1 MNRGEYLT
9 SLERALGNIS
19 PAAKTEIMY
28 DYREHFEI
36 GLEQG
41 KTEDEISRDLGDFK
55 AIAKQ
60 YRAEYMVM
68 QADSNR
74 SGANVLRAIFAALS
88 LGFFNLIFMIPIF
101 AVFFAVLASFYACS
115 ISLILSGGAAFLATL
130 FAPLMPQWIDLSSIN
145 PAILIFGSISV
156 TSFGLLFGIGTLQ
169 LTKLSYKLAIS
180 YIKTNIKIIGKQER
194 ESENYV

>member
-41 KTEDEISRDLGDFK
+41 KTEDEICRDLGDFK

-60 YRAEYMVM
+60 YRAEYMVQ

-74 SGANVLRAIFAALS
+74 SGANVLRAIYAALS
-88 LGFFNLIFMIPIF
+88 LGLFNLIFMIPIF
-101 AVFFAVLASFYACS
+101 AAFFTVLASLYACS
-115 ISLILSGGAAFLATL
+115 ISLILSGAAAFLATL